1 MLRSQA
7 GVLADFTE
15 ESQVMQYARLARDIH
30 RVETGGDDPFF
41 YVASDDLKHV
51 RRPRQRLGSM
61 TASY

>member
-1 MLRSQA
+1 
-7 GVLADFTE
+7 VLADFTE

-30 RVETGGDDPFF
+30 RVETDGDDPFF